1 MYYYKAPYIQKGY
14 GLGGIFRSVVKFFKP
29 MVHSA
34 TKILNKPEVK
44 RVLKTVGKET
54 LHGGSKVLLDSLQ
67 GNDIKS
73 VLNKRISKAKQK
85 ITDSIEESIKLRRK
99 NNDKYK
105 EYHRTH
111 DALPEQSIGIVN
123 SRETL
128 KKRTRKIRRNNTS
141 DNRKREKRKNQYSSV
156 FD

>member
-29 MVHSA
+29 MVHNA

-54 LHGGSKVLLDSLQ
+54 LHGGSKVLLDSLR

-73 VLNKRISKAKQK
+73 TLNKRISKAKQK
-85 ITDSIEESIKLRRK
+85 ISDSIEQSIKLRRK
-99 NNDKYK
+99 NDDKYK
-105 EYHRTH
+105 EYHHPH
-111 DALPEQSIGIVN
+111 DALPEQNIGVVN

-128 KKRTRKIRRNNTS
+128 KKRTKKIRRINTFG
-141 DNRKREKRKNQYSSV
+141 NRKREKKKSQYSSV